1 MSSKH
6 KFYDVIIVGSGMS
19 GLYSAYKIKKN
30 SPKTSFLVLEKY
42 KKQWAGGRTSNYDFY
57 GVPVVTG
64 AGIGR
69 NDTNPL
75 LKKLLKELK
84 VPYKKIVSEMDYSN
98 LLHNQSEF
106 DVVKVID
113 HLKREYNK
121 NPAKYKD
128 MTFKE
133 FGTLILGDVNY
144 KLFTIYAGYT
154 DYEGADVY
162 ETLYDYGMDD
172 NKGGWTK
179 LLIPWKELVEKLCD
193 YIGNNHI
200 KYSNNVTEI
209 TKISGDH
216 GDHGDHE
223 RRREPCLFEISTE
236 EGHIYYCN
244 RVIVATTI
252 TGIMKLVPG
261 ASNPKSPYQQ
271 IHGQPFLRLYAKFDA
286 KSSAL
291 LRQYI
296 QNYIIV
302 PGPLQKII
310 PMNAEKG
317 VYMIAYSDNE
327 NALVLKDHLK
337 NTLENRNLYE
347 KLIEESL
354 GMPTGSLKITALKDF
369 YWPVGTHYYG
379 PLHDFKSREE
389 FVEKIQHPMDGML
402 VVGEAV
408 STYQGWVE
416 GALESVEA
424 AVTKKWI
431 KHSRPLFNL

>member
-6 KFYDVIIVGSGMS
+6 KFYDIIIVGSGMS

-42 KKQWAGGRTSNYDFY
+42 KKQWVGGRTSNYDFH
-57 GVPVVTG
+57 GVSVVTG

-75 LKKLLKELK
+75 LIKLLKEMN
-84 VPYKKIVSEMDYSN
+84 VPFIKSVSVMDYSK
-98 LLHNQSEF
+98 LLHHEKEF

-121 NPAKYKD
+121 NPAKYKH

-154 DYEGADVY
+154 DYENADVY

-172 NKGGWTK
+172 NKGGWTI
-179 LLIPWKELVEKLCD
+179 LFLSWKKLVEKLCD
-193 YIGNNHI
+193 YIGKNHI
-200 KYSNNVTEI
+200 KFSNNVTEV
-209 TKISGDH
+209 TKISGE
-216 GDHGDHE
+216 HGDHE
-223 RRREPCLFEISTE
+223 RKHEPCLFEIRTE
-236 EGHIYYCN
+236 EGEFYYCN
-244 RVIVATTI
+244 RVIIATTI

-271 IHGQPFLRLYAKFDA
+271 IHGQPFLRLYAKFDR
-286 KSSAL
+286 KSSDL
-291 LRQYI
+291 LKKYI
-296 QNYIIV
+296 ENYTIV

-310 PMNAEKG
+310 PMNADKG

-327 NALVLKDHLK
+327 NALVLKNHLK
-337 NTLENRNLYE
+337 NTLENRKLYE
-347 KLIEESL
+347 KLVEESL
-354 GMPTGSLKITALKDF
+354 GMPHGSLKIIALKDF

-379 PLHDFKSREE
+379 PLHGFKSREE
-389 FVEKIQHPMDGML
+389 FVEKLQHPMDGML

-424 AVTKKWI
+424 AVTKKWVKDI
-431 KHSRPLFNL
+431 C